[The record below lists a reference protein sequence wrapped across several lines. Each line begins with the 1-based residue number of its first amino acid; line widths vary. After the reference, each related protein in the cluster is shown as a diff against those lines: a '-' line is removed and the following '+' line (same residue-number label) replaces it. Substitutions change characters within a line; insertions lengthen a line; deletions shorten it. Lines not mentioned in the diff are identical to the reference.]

1 MMLSKMS
8 KIVIVATIIA
18 KEGEV
23 ALVKSELTKL
33 VSPTNN
39 EIGNVSH
46 KIHQDIKMKTNL

>member
-8 KIVIVATIIA
+8 KIVIVATIIT

-23 ALVKSELTKL
+23 ALVKSELTEL

-39 EIGNVSH
+39 EIGNFH
-46 KIHQDIKMKTNL
+46 IKSTNISK